1 MTADQAD
8 AARKDWIVSMLN
20 TGPTITSCQT
30 TILATKAYMN
40 LILQILCS
48 TFAQTVHIENG
59 NVADFTPLELNLK
72 SDLEFSSNS
81 GARKATITSLKNA
94 LNHEL
99 IIAIAC
105 LSIATGSLGCT
116 FCAMGIYESAAL
128 QFQKA
133 ASMWSYYCC
142 GLHDDDNK
150 IYSCKDTLHI
160 EEAKPIPVSIG
171 VAEAMSILNLA
182 YAQQM
187 SVASTLCNDAR
198 ISKNQSTTVGFHDN
212 HLIAKLTLGIA
223 EQIEQVLN
231 KVFRYED
238 ELKEE
243 KTLVDKN

>member
-1 MTADQAD
+1 
-8 AARKDWIVSMLN
+8 
-20 TGPTITSCQT
+20 
-30 TILATKAYMN
+30 
-40 LILQILCS
+40 
-48 TFAQTVHIENG
+48 
-59 NVADFTPLELNLK
+59 
-72 SDLEFSSNS
+72 
-81 GARKATITSLKNA
+81 
-94 LNHEL
+94 
-99 IIAIAC
+99 
-105 LSIATGSLGCT
+105 
-116 FCAMGIYESAAL
+116 
-128 QFQKA
+128 
-133 ASMWSYYCC
+133 
-142 GLHDDDNK
+142 LHDDDNK
-150 IYSCKDTLHI
+150 IYSCKDTRHI

-243 KTLVDKN
+243 KTLVDKNCIQLLQLEKQLQNVLSKYFLACAVWVYNRGHTFASTLMKEVEEELCHGQLFSSCAVDRSSSLQYNHSFFLQDIASFKAHVRKTHCIWQQYLNKNYSNAGGQKSDIPSTMKLQSGIILCTEPTIYLKISPPRPVQKT